1 MKERIGQ
8 LFENKKTG
16 KWVARVAYKN
26 TNGKKTAIQKTAETE
41 EGAKKLLKKLIDKVE
56 NGGRKE
62 IEADKMSF
70 NDLADYYESHYAKP
84 AKFVDDRKIE
94 GLRNYKRIK
103 GFLKNF
109 RAYFGKMR
117 LKAIGYEEILA
128 FRNYRLSIPTHYKKT
143 RNIATMNRELSSLRR
158 VFNIGIRKGWIIR
171 NPVNMG
177 EPLID
182 KSAERRRYRILTL
195 EEEKRLLDAC
205 TGKRKHLKSLIILLL
220 DTGARRGETLL
231 LKFSDLDFENRLI
244 TYQALNTKTLKK
256 RQVAMTSRVY
266 DELQKLWENSDK
278 SLDSNVFGFSDVCR
292 SFIVACQEAGIETG
306 RPHGITI
313 HSLRHTAATRLVKGQ
328 MPIQMVG
335 RILSHQDPIT
345 TYRYLTAN
353 DDTLR
358 EAATIFESIQV
369 ENDYKPQNQFDFVI
383 ESELIN

>member
-1 MKERIGQ
+1 MVAKKIGQ
-8 LFENKKTG
+8 LFLNERG

-26 TNGKKTAIQKTAETE
+26 TNGKKTAIQQTAKTRE
-41 EGAKKLLKKLIDKVE
+41 EAQKLLEELIDKLK
-56 NGGRKE
+56 NGGRKVIDAE
-62 IEADKMSF
+62 KMTF
-70 NDLADYYESHYAKP
+70 NNLADYYQKHYAKP

-94 GLRNYKRIK
+94 GMRNYTRII
-103 GFLKNF
+103 GFLKHF
-109 RAYFGKMR
+109 RAYFGKMKLNNIDYDDIVAYR
-117 LKAIGYEEILA
+117 T
-128 FRNYRLSIPTHYKKT
+128 FRFSVPTHYKKT

-158 VFNIGIRKGWIIR
+158 VFNIGIRKGWITR
-171 NPVNMG
+171 NPVCMG

-182 KSAERRRYRILTL
+182 KSAERRRDRILTIG
-195 EEEKRLLDAC
+195 EEKRLLGAC

-220 DTGARRGETLL
+220 DTGARRGETLK

-256 RQVAMTSRVY
+256 RSVAMTSRVY
-266 DELQKLWENSDK
+266 NELQKLWEDSDK
-278 SLDSNVFGFSDVCR
+278 NLDSNVFKFSDVR
-292 SFIVACQEAGIETG
+292 KSFNVACEEAGIETG

-353 DDTLR
+353 DETLK
-358 EAATIFESIQV
+358 EAVTIFESIQA
-369 ENDYKPQNQFDFVI
+369 ENEFNPQNQIDIVI
-383 ESELIN
+383 ESDFLN